1 MDLWSLAYTARGSPS
16 LLYLPRALR
25 RVGVLAPSAICRGR
39 RQAYPEVWQDQ
50 ERRSRLSSV
59 CGSKSLAWIQGRR
72 NGGTGGGVTRAL
84 AARRRRRL
92 NLHRWRRP
100 LRQRLDYAAA
110 DVLQNFVRHA
120 ACCVRLP
127 CAVPGVAAPSQE
139 VPPALQGNGQ
149 ATSASCQRAA
159 LAFAR
164 ALLSRAAGPV
174 CNSPIAA
181 DFSKCGLLARAVL
194 YSSRFGRNFGAE
206 LKRCRLVSIAGSSAE
221 ASTATTGGRNGP
233 PTEPEASAEPW
244 CIIAYWE
251 LNERVGPLYRVQRPW
266 LHVTFDERPSV
277 SAGEEQQALSL
288 HELAAKSACRD
299 AVVLRTRAHIGQ
311 GVTLAAG
318 ARRRVGLQPLRE
330 GPVRRLAHAGRA
342 LGPQPDSIQASCDGP
357 SYPPYFARISFVKG
371 WGPKYAR
378 QVVTSLPCSL
388 ELIFRAPPPR

>member
-1 MDLWSLAYTARGSPS
+1 MFASKRCKLVKRLWEESSKLVASYLSSPAQPPLWAAAAGDYDAFCSSPEERKAVECLLKRLRDSQLETMLRAVQTRGRDGTACLPLPHGDVK
-16 LLYLPRALR
+16 LPREVVAPHVLCCRLWRWPQLR
-25 RVGVLAPSAICRGR
+25 H
-39 RQAYPEVWQDQ
+39 QY
-50 ERRSRLSSV
+50 
-59 CGSKSLAWIQGRR
+59 
-72 NGGTGGGVTRAL
+72 
-84 AARRRRRL
+84 
-92 NLHRWRRP
+92 
-100 LRQRLDYAAA
+100 
-110 DVLQNFVRHA
+110 
-120 ACCVRLP
+120 
-127 CAVPGVAAPSQE
+127 
-139 VPPALQGNGQ
+139 
-149 ATSASCQRAA
+149 
-159 LAFAR
+159 
-164 ALLSRAAGPV
+164 
-174 CNSPIAA
+174 
-181 DFSKCGLLARAVL
+181 
-194 YSSRFGRNFGAE
+194 E
-206 LKRCRLVSIAGSSAE
+206 LKRLPWCAASPLHVCCNPYHWSIVHKPDSPPPPYSPLPLEDTYPPIGSTAE

-311 GVTLAAG
+311 GVTLLQERDGVWAYNRSEKALFVASPTLDG
-318 ARRRVGLQPLRE
+318 PSVRNLTVFKVPPGYSLRVFDWERARLYRSYP
-330 GPVRRLAHAGRA
+330 P
-342 LGPQPDSIQASCDGP
+342 ASCDGP

>member
-1 MDLWSLAYTARGSPS
+1 MFRTPRGPTYSS
-16 LLYLPRALR
+16 GGLS
-25 RVGVLAPSAICRGR
+25 VLFRE
-39 RQAYPEVWQDQ
+39 Q
-50 ERRSRLSSV
+50 
-59 CGSKSLAWIQGRR
+59 
-72 NGGTGGGVTRAL
+72 
-84 AARRRRRL
+84 
-92 NLHRWRRP
+92 
-100 LRQRLDYAAA
+100 
-110 DVLQNFVRHA
+110 
-120 ACCVRLP
+120 
-127 CAVPGVAAPSQE
+127 CAVFSFFSSL
-139 VPPALQGNGQ
+139 VP
-149 ATSASCQRAA
+149 
-159 LAFAR
+159 
-164 ALLSRAAGPV
+164 
-174 CNSPIAA
+174 SPIAA

-311 GVTLAAG
+311 GVTLLQERDGVWAYNRSEKALFVASPTLDG
-318 ARRRVGLQPLRE
+318 PSVRNLTVFKVPPGYSLRVFDWERARLYRSYP
-330 GPVRRLAHAGRA
+330 P
-342 LGPQPDSIQASCDGP
+342 ASCDGP